1 VTGIK
6 SSENHYPSD
15 DTGTVADARFG
26 KSKTGILAVMMAFLV
41 SDDDLLR
48 FQIYTKEK
56 VTLLV
61 QTIEL
66 YAGTN
71 KLPCINIRQ
80 VA

>member
-1 VTGIK
+1 VKIITLAMILGLLLMTGLAK
-6 SSENHYPSD
+6 AKLAY
-15 DTGTVADARFG
+15 
-26 KSKTGILAVMMAFLV
+26 LAVMMAFLV